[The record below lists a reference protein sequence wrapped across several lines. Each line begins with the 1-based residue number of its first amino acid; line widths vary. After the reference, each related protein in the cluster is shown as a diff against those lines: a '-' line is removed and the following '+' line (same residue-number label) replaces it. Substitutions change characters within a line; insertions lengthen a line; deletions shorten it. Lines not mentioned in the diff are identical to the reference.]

1 MAIKVVTDSTSDLPA
16 DVAESLGIEV
26 VPLNVHFGS
35 DVYKDRVNLM
45 PDTFYDKLINGDVLP
60 TTSQPSVG
68 EFIDVYERL
77 GSDADGIVSVHIS
90 EKLSGTMNS
99 ARLASQQA
107 NADCP
112 IEVVD
117 TFQVSMGVGICA
129 MEAAEVANS
138 GGNMNQVIL
147 AARNA
152 VTRSQCFF
160 MLETLEFLQKGGR
173 IGKAQALIGN
183 LLKIRPMLMLQ
194 EGEVHPLGRERTRR
208 KGIAKLVDTV
218 EELAPISG
226 LAVMYSTALDEAQTL
241 AQNISKFMI
250 EGREPMMLQ
259 IGPVIGTYAGP
270 DTLGIAL
277 ISAKSGGKFHM

>member
-26 VPLNVHFGS
+26 VPLNIHFGP

-45 PDTFYDKLINGDVLP
+45 PDTFYDKLINGNVLP

-68 EFIDVYERL
+68 EFIEVYERL
-77 GSDADGIVSVHIS
+77 GSDADGIVSVHLS

-107 NADCP
+107 KAECP

-129 MEAAEVANS
+129 MEAAEAANS
-138 GGNMNQVIL
+138 GGDMNQVKL
-147 AARNA
+147 SARNA

-208 KGIAKLVDTV
+208 KGIAKLVDIV
-218 EELAPISG
+218 KELAPISG
-226 LAVMYSTALDEAQTL
+226 LAVMYSTGQDEAQTL
-241 AQNISKFMI
+241 AQNVSKFMI

-277 ISAKSGGKFHM
+277 ISAKSGG

>member
-77 GSDADGIVSVHIS
+77 GSDADGIVSVHLS

-99 ARLASQQA
+99 ARQASQQA

-138 GGNMNQVIL
+138 GGDMNQVIL

-183 LLKIRPMLMLQ
+183 LLKIRPMLILQ

-226 LAVMYSTALDEAQTL
+226 LAVMYSTGPDEAQTL
-241 AQNISKFMI
+241 AQNVSKFMI

-277 ISAKSGGKFHM
+277 ISAKSGG

>member
-45 PDTFYDKLINGDVLP
+45 PDAFYDKLINGDVLP

-183 LLKIRPMLMLQ
+183 LLKIRPMLILQ

-208 KGIAKLVDTV
+208 KGISKLVDTV

-226 LAVMYSTALDEAQTL
+226 LAVMYSTEPDEAQTL
-241 AQNISKFMI
+241 AQNVSKFMI

-277 ISAKSGGKFHM
+277 ISAKSGG

>member
-138 GGNMNQVIL
+138 DGDMNQVIL

-183 LLKIRPMLMLQ
+183 LLKIRPMLILQ

-218 EELAPISG
+218 AELAPISG
-226 LAVMYSTALDEAQTL
+226 LAVMYSTGPDEAQTL
-241 AQNISKFMI
+241 AQNVSKFMI

-277 ISAKSGGKFHM
+277 ISAKSGG

>member
-1 MAIKVVTDSTSDLPA
+1 
-16 DVAESLGIEV
+16 
-26 VPLNVHFGS
+26 
-35 DVYKDRVNLM
+35 M
-45 PDTFYDKLINGDVLP
+45 PDAFYDKLIIGDVLP

-208 KGIAKLVDTV
+208 KGISKLVDTV

-226 LAVMYSTALDEAQTL
+226 LAVMYSTGPDEAQTL
-241 AQNISKFMI
+241 AQNVSKFMI

-277 ISAKSGGKFHM
+277 ISAKSGG

>member
-138 GGNMNQVIL
+138 GGDMNQVIL

-226 LAVMYSTALDEAQTL
+226 LAVMYSTGPDEAQTL
-241 AQNISKFMI
+241 AQNVSKFMI

-277 ISAKSGGKFHM
+277 ISAKSGG

>member
-77 GSDADGIVSVHIS
+77 GSDADGIVSVHVS

-138 GGNMNQVIL
+138 GGDMNQVIL

-183 LLKIRPMLMLQ
+183 LLKIRPMLILQ

-218 EELAPISG
+218 AELAPISG
-226 LAVMYSTALDEAQTL
+226 LAVMYSTGPDEAQTL
-241 AQNISKFMI
+241 AQNVSKFMI
-250 EGREPMMLQ
+250 EGREPRMLQ

-277 ISAKSGGKFHM
+277 ISAKSGG

>member
-1 MAIKVVTDSTSDLPA
+1 MVIKVVTDSTSDLPA

-129 MEAAEVANS
+129 MEVAEVANS
-138 GGNMNQVIL
+138 GGDMNQVIL

-194 EGEVHPLGRERTRR
+194 GGEVHPLGRERTRR

-226 LAVMYSTALDEAQTL
+226 LAVMYSTVLDEAQTL

-277 ISAKSGGKFHM
+277 ISAKSGG

>member
-68 EFIDVYERL
+68 EFIEVYERL

-129 MEAAEVANS
+129 MEVAEVANS
-138 GGNMNQVIL
+138 GGDMNQVIL

-277 ISAKSGGKFHM
+277 ISAKSGG

>member
-26 VPLNVHFGS
+26 VPLNVHFRS

-45 PDTFYDKLINGDVLP
+45 PDAFYDKLINGDVLP

-183 LLKIRPMLMLQ
+183 LLKIRPMLILQ

-208 KGIAKLVDTV
+208 KGISKLVDTV

-226 LAVMYSTALDEAQTL
+226 LAVMYSTGPDEAQTL
-241 AQNISKFMI
+241 AQNVSKFMI

-277 ISAKSGGKFHM
+277 ISAKSGG

>member
-26 VPLNVHFGS
+26 VPLNIHFGS

-45 PDTFYDKLINGDVLP
+45 PDAFYDKLINGDILP

-208 KGIAKLVDTV
+208 KGISKLVDTV

-226 LAVMYSTALDEAQTL
+226 LAVMYSTEPDEAQTL
-241 AQNISKFMI
+241 AQNVSKFMI

-277 ISAKSGGKFHM
+277 ISAKSGG

>member
-45 PDTFYDKLINGDVLP
+45 PDAFYDKLINGDVLP

-138 GGNMNQVIL
+138 GGDMNQVIL

-183 LLKIRPMLMLQ
+183 LLKIRPMLILQ

-218 EELAPISG
+218 AELTPISG
-226 LAVMYSTALDEAQTL
+226 LAVMYSTGPDEAQTL
-241 AQNISKFMI
+241 AQNVSKFMI

-277 ISAKSGGKFHM
+277 ISAKSGG

>member
-208 KGIAKLVDTV
+208 KGISKLVDTV

-226 LAVMYSTALDEAQTL
+226 LAVMYSTGPDEAQTL
-241 AQNISKFMI
+241 AQNVSKFMI

-277 ISAKSGGKFHM
+277 ISAKSGG

>member
-226 LAVMYSTALDEAQTL
+226 LAVMYSTALDEAQPL

-277 ISAKSGGKFHM
+277 ISAKSGG

>member
-77 GSDADGIVSVHIS
+77 GSDADGIVSVHVS

-138 GGNMNQVIL
+138 GGDMNQVIL

-226 LAVMYSTALDEAQTL
+226 LAVMYSTGPDEAQTL
-241 AQNISKFMI
+241 AQNVSKFMI

-277 ISAKSGGKFHM
+277 ISAKSGG

>member
-45 PDTFYDKLINGDVLP
+45 PDAFYDKLINGDVLP

-77 GSDADGIVSVHIS
+77 GSDADGIVSVHVS

-99 ARLASQQA
+99 ARQASQQA

-138 GGNMNQVIL
+138 GGDMNQVIL

-183 LLKIRPMLMLQ
+183 LLKIRPMLILQ

-218 EELAPISG
+218 AELAPISG
-226 LAVMYSTALDEAQTL
+226 LAVMYSTGPDEAQTL
-241 AQNISKFMI
+241 AQNVSKFMI

-277 ISAKSGGKFHM
+277 ISAKSGG

>member
-45 PDTFYDKLINGDVLP
+45 PDAFYDKLINGDVLP

-173 IGKAQALIGN
+173 IGKAKALIGN

-226 LAVMYSTALDEAQTL
+226 LAVMYSTGPDEAQTL
-241 AQNISKFMI
+241 AQNVSKFMI

-277 ISAKSGGKFHM
+277 ISAKSGG

>member
-26 VPLNVHFGS
+26 VPLNIHFGPE
-35 DVYKDRVNLM
+35 VYKDRVNLM
-45 PDTFYDKLINGDVLP
+45 PDTFYDKLINGNVLP

-68 EFIDVYERL
+68 EFIEVYERL
-77 GSDADGIVSVHIS
+77 GSDADGIVSVHLS

-107 NADCP
+107 KTECP

-129 MEAAEVANS
+129 MEAAEAANS
-138 GGNMNQVIL
+138 GGDMNQVKL
-147 AARNA
+147 SARNA

-183 LLKIRPMLMLQ
+183 LLKIRPMLILQ

-218 EELAPISG
+218 KELAPISG
-226 LAVMYSTALDEAQTL
+226 LAVMYSTGQDEAQTL
-241 AQNISKFMI
+241 AQNVSKFMI

-277 ISAKSGGKFHM
+277 ISAKSGG

>member
-138 GGNMNQVIL
+138 GGDMNQVIL

-226 LAVMYSTALDEAQTL
+226 LAVMYSTGPDEAQIL
-241 AQNISKFMI
+241 VQNVSKFMI

-277 ISAKSGGKFHM
+277 ISAKSGG

>member
-129 MEAAEVANS
+129 MEVAEVANS
-138 GGNMNQVIL
+138 GGDMNQVIL

-194 EGEVHPLGRERTRR
+194 GGEVHPLGRERTRR

-277 ISAKSGGKFHM
+277 ISAKSGG

>member
-45 PDTFYDKLINGDVLP
+45 PDAFYDKLINGDVLP

-226 LAVMYSTALDEAQTL
+226 LAVMYSTGPDEAQTL

-277 ISAKSGGKFHM
+277 ISAKSGG

>member
-45 PDTFYDKLINGDVLP
+45 PDAFYDKLINGDVLP

-226 LAVMYSTALDEAQTL
+226 LAVMYSTGLDEAQTL
-241 AQNISKFMI
+241 AQNVSKFMI

-277 ISAKSGGKFHM
+277 ISAKSGG

>member
-45 PDTFYDKLINGDVLP
+45 PDAFYDKLINGDVLP

-77 GSDADGIVSVHIS
+77 GSDADGIVSVHVS

-138 GGNMNQVIL
+138 GGDMNQVIL

-226 LAVMYSTALDEAQTL
+226 LAVMYSTGPDEAQTL
-241 AQNISKFMI
+241 AQNVSKFMI

-277 ISAKSGGKFHM
+277 ISAKSGG

>member
-16 DVAESLGIEV
+16 DVAKSLGIEV

-77 GSDADGIVSVHIS
+77 GSDADGIVSVHVS

-138 GGNMNQVIL
+138 GGDMNQVIL

-183 LLKIRPMLMLQ
+183 LLKIRPMLILQ

-226 LAVMYSTALDEAQTL
+226 LAVMYSTGPDEAQTL
-241 AQNISKFMI
+241 AQNVSKFMI

-277 ISAKSGGKFHM
+277 ISAKSGG

>member
-26 VPLNVHFGS
+26 VPLNIHFGS

-45 PDTFYDKLINGDVLP
+45 PDAFYDKLINGDVLP

-183 LLKIRPMLMLQ
+183 LLKIRPMLILQ

-208 KGIAKLVDTV
+208 KGISKLVDTV

-226 LAVMYSTALDEAQTL
+226 LAVMYSTGPDEAQTL
-241 AQNISKFMI
+241 AQNVSKFMI

-277 ISAKSGGKFHM
+277 ISAKSGG

>member
-45 PDTFYDKLINGDVLP
+45 PDAFYDKLINGDVLP

-183 LLKIRPMLMLQ
+183 LLKIRPMLILQ

-226 LAVMYSTALDEAQTL
+226 LAVMYSTGPDEAQTL
-241 AQNISKFMI
+241 AQNVSKFMI

-277 ISAKSGGKFHM
+277 ISAKSGG

>member
-45 PDTFYDKLINGDVLP
+45 PDAFYDKLINGDVLP

-112 IEVVD
+112 IEGVD

-183 LLKIRPMLMLQ
+183 LLKIRPMLILQ

-226 LAVMYSTALDEAQTL
+226 LAVMYSTGPDEAQTL
-241 AQNISKFMI
+241 AQNVSKFMI

-277 ISAKSGGKFHM
+277 ISAKSGG

>member
-16 DVAESLGIEV
+16 DIAGSLGIEV

-45 PDTFYDKLINGDVLP
+45 PDAFYDKLINGDVLP

-208 KGIAKLVDTV
+208 KGISKLVDTV

-226 LAVMYSTALDEAQTL
+226 LAVMYSTGPDEAQTL
-241 AQNISKFMI
+241 AQNVSKFMI

-277 ISAKSGGKFHM
+277 ISAKSGG

>member
-45 PDTFYDKLINGDVLP
+45 PDAFYDKLINGDVLP

-77 GSDADGIVSVHIS
+77 GSDADGIVSVHLS

-138 GGNMNQVIL
+138 GGDMNQVIL

-226 LAVMYSTALDEAQTL
+226 LAVMYSTGPDEAQIL
-241 AQNISKFMI
+241 VQNVSKFMI

-277 ISAKSGGKFHM
+277 ISAKSGG

>member
-45 PDTFYDKLINGDVLP
+45 PDAFYDKLINGDVLP

-77 GSDADGIVSVHIS
+77 GSDADGIVSVHVS

-138 GGNMNQVIL
+138 GGDMNQVIL

-183 LLKIRPMLMLQ
+183 LLKIRPMLMLR

-218 EELAPISG
+218 AELAPISG
-226 LAVMYSTALDEAQTL
+226 LAVMYSTGPDEAQTL
-241 AQNISKFMI
+241 AQNVSKFMI

-277 ISAKSGGKFHM
+277 ISAKSGG

>member
-226 LAVMYSTALDEAQTL
+226 LAVMYSTGPDEAQTL
-241 AQNISKFMI
+241 AQNVSKFMI

-277 ISAKSGGKFHM
+277 ISAKSGG

>member
-77 GSDADGIVSVHIS
+77 GSDADGIVSVHLS

-138 GGNMNQVIL
+138 GGDMNQVIL

-183 LLKIRPMLMLQ
+183 LLKIRPMLILQ

-226 LAVMYSTALDEAQTL
+226 LAVMYSTGPDEAQTL
-241 AQNISKFMI
+241 AQNVSKFMI

-277 ISAKSGGKFHM
+277 ISAKSGG

>member
-45 PDTFYDKLINGDVLP
+45 PDAFYDKLINGDVLP

-138 GGNMNQVIL
+138 GGDMNQVIL

-194 EGEVHPLGRERTRR
+194 DGEVHPLGRERTRR

-226 LAVMYSTALDEAQTL
+226 LAVMYSTGPDEAQTL
-241 AQNISKFMI
+241 AQNVSKFMI

-277 ISAKSGGKFHM
+277 ISAKSGG

>member
-77 GSDADGIVSVHIS
+77 GSDADGIVSVHLS

-99 ARLASQQA
+99 ARQASQQA

-138 GGNMNQVIL
+138 GGDMNQVIL

-183 LLKIRPMLMLQ
+183 LLKIRPMLILQ

-218 EELAPISG
+218 AELAPISG
-226 LAVMYSTALDEAQTL
+226 LAVMYSTGPDEAQTL
-241 AQNISKFMI
+241 AQNVSKFMI

-277 ISAKSGGKFHM
+277 ISAKSGG

>member
-77 GSDADGIVSVHIS
+77 GSDADGIVSVHVS

-138 GGNMNQVIL
+138 GGDMNQVIL

-183 LLKIRPMLMLQ
+183 LLKIRPMLILQ

-218 EELAPISG
+218 AELAPISG
-226 LAVMYSTALDEAQTL
+226 LAVMYSTGPDEAQTL
-241 AQNISKFMI
+241 AQNVSKFMI

-277 ISAKSGGKFHM
+277 ISAKSGG

>member
-129 MEAAEVANS
+129 MEVAEVANS
-138 GGNMNQVIL
+138 GGDMNQVIL

-218 EELAPISG
+218 KELAPISG
-226 LAVMYSTALDEAQTL
+226 LAVMYSTGQDEAQTL
-241 AQNISKFMI
+241 AQNVSKFMI

-277 ISAKSGGKFHM
+277 ISAKSGG

>member
-45 PDTFYDKLINGDVLP
+45 PDAFYDKLINGDVLP

-226 LAVMYSTALDEAQTL
+226 LAVMYSTGPDEAQIL
-241 AQNISKFMI
+241 VQNVSKFMI

-277 ISAKSGGKFHM
+277 ISAKSGG

>member
-45 PDTFYDKLINGDVLP
+45 PDTFYDKLINVDVLP

-77 GSDADGIVSVHIS
+77 GSDADGIVSVHVS

-138 GGNMNQVIL
+138 DGDMNQVIL

-183 LLKIRPMLMLQ
+183 LLKIRPMLILQ

-218 EELAPISG
+218 AELAPISG
-226 LAVMYSTALDEAQTL
+226 LAVMYSTGPDEAQTL
-241 AQNISKFMI
+241 AQNVSKFMI

-277 ISAKSGGKFHM
+277 ISAKSGG